1 MTSLLVFREQLRKFY
16 SRYELYITPVSKFL
30 LALITLLVINGSIGY
45 MSELKNFAV
54 VLVLSLMCSFLPS
67 NFIVILAALV
77 TLGHLYKFSLE
88 CAVVALALFLLLFIL
103 YFRFSPKDTLV
114 VILTPICFVFK
125 IPYVIP
131 IAAGLAGT
139 PFSVVSVA
147 SGVVVYYTLHYMNA
161 SASVLNTFE
170 EDGALE
176 KFRYVIDGLMGNK
189 TMFVTIVAFVATLL
203 VVYFIRR
210 LSVDYAWTIAV
221 ITGALLNIMILLFG
235 DLMYNINLPIIGLI
249 FGNLIAAAVAKALE
263 FLVFNVDYSRTERV
277 QFEDDEYYYYV
288 KAIPKMTVAVSSK
301 TVKKINTQRSKG
313 TAPAHGT
320 ALERPVRQGAKN
332 GKGGRNAAVE
342 KSAGSRG
349 GAKGRNQSRNGGR
362 KGSGRSVTIGNIPGE
377 AGNQDGTM
385 DFEELF

>member
-221 ITGALLNIMILLFG
+221 ITGALLNILILLFG

-288 KAIPKMTVAVSSK
+288 KAVPKNTVAAPQKRVK
-301 TVKKINTQRSKG
+301 TIRVPEKAVRRSG
-313 TAPAHGT
+313 QT
-320 ALERPVRQGAKN
+320 
-332 GKGGRNAAVE
+332 
-342 KSAGSRG
+342 
-349 GAKGRNQSRNGGR
+349 
-362 KGSGRSVTIGNIPGE
+362 SGRQKRDLE
-377 AGNQDGTM
+377 K
-385 DFEELF
+385 